1 MYDLCCS
8 GGVFLML
15 HSTLP
20 LEWKIKDGRRYCVR
34 ARGLL
39 NGRLILMLVILLIVS
54 EKVERGETEDETGS
68 VSPPVSSRA
77 SNLSR
82 SLDTSKFC
90 SNLIFFEPNQCQ
102 GVDDHLQLHVCQIW
116 TPAPFLQPAGWWVN
130 TAGGDLKWGVG
141 LPKAPP
147 GYWTST
153 PLLCLI

>member
-1 MYDLCCS
+1 
-8 GGVFLML
+8 ML

-82 SLDTSKFC
+82 SLDTSKFS
-90 SNLIFFEPNQCQ
+90 SNSSFSNQTSAKGSMTTFSFMFAKFELLLPFCNLQADGLI
-102 GVDDHLQLHVCQIW
+102 LQEVI
-116 TPAPFLQPAGWWVN
+116 
-130 TAGGDLKWGVG
+130 
-141 LPKAPP
+141 
-147 GYWTST
+147 
-153 PLLCLI
+153 